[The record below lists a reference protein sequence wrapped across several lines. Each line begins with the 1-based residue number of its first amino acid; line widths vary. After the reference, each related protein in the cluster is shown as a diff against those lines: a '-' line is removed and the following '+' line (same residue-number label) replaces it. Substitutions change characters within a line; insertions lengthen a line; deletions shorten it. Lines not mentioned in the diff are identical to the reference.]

1 MGMSSI
7 NWSKMLDKELND
19 EFKKKEEIMKKF
31 KTKKA
36 HELEVAIKVRKREA
50 INA

>member
-19 EFKKKEEIMKKF
+19 EFKKKEE
-31 KTKKA
+31 
-36 HELEVAIKVRKREA
+36 
-50 INA
+50 